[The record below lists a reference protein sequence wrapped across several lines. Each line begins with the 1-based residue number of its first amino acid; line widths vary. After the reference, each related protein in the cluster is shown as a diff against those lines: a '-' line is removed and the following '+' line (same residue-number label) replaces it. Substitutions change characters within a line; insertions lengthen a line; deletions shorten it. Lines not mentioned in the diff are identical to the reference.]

1 MTVHIH
7 FCIQSARIPKH
18 QRWRRVY
25 AKRQKKRRLDEII
38 ELQREIS
45 YNINSKL
52 VGKTKKVLIETVSKK
67 SDDFLMGRT
76 DCNKSVIIPKRQT
89 FVDQNGNLD
98 IPKEY
103 SPGDEVS
110 VKINKA
116 NSATL
121 FGEPVLIR

>member
-1 MTVHIH
+1 MKSSNFSGKYLTTLILNL
-7 FCIQSARIPKH
+7 S
-18 QRWRRVY
+18 
-25 AKRQKKRRLDEII
+25 E
-38 ELQREIS
+38 
-45 YNINSKL
+45 
-52 VGKTKKVLIETVSKK
+52 KTKKVLIETVSKK